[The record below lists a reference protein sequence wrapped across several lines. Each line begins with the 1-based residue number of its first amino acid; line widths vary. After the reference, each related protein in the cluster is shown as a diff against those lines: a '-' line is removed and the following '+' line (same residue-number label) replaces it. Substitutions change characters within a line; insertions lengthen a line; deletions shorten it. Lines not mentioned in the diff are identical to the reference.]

1 MLSCHH
7 QIPINRGCPFSRQA
21 ERRSH
26 ARYPITLDIEYK
38 LLTTDSGEQI
48 GIGKTINISRFGVL
62 FETTEALPARREVEV
77 LIHWP
82 VSKEL
87 TGPLKLV
94 MRGRVI
100 RSAGRLVAVRVSRHE
115 FRIEAGAPSDSLA

>member
-1 MLSCHH
+1 MSPTPARARATGSL
-7 QIPINRGCPFSRQA
+7 NERQV

-26 ARYPITLDIEYK
+26 SRYPVTLEIEYK
-38 LLTTDSGEQI
+38 LLTADSGEQI

-62 FETTEALPARREVEV
+62 FEATDALPARREVEV
-77 LIHWP
+77 LVHWP

-87 TGPLKLV
+87 TGPLKLI

-100 RSAGRLVAVRVSRHE
+100 RSAGKLVAVRVSRHE
-115 FRIEAGAPSDSLA
+115 FRIGATLLRDSLA